1 MRFVF
6 FGVGAIGGGMAAR
19 LALSGHDVIG
29 IARGA
34 QLEAVRKDGLRVRTP
49 VSDDVVRFSCVGTP
63 DEIGFRPDDVIFLTM
78 KTQDTKSAL
87 ESLEKCGVR
96 RQPVV
101 CTQNGI
107 ENERLALRLFENVYA
122 AVVMMPAD
130 FIKPG
135 EVVINS
141 GPKLGV
147 FNIGRYPKG
156 SNSTVEEICRALDA
170 SGFAGFPETDV
181 MPGKYGKLL
190 INLSNVLDAAAG
202 DAARKSPLAEA
213 AREEAEAVLKAAG
226 IPVTRGFR
234 HDDLMQI
241 TPVPGIRRTGS
252 SSRQSLVRGSGSIE
266 TNYLNG
272 EIVFLGRLHGMPVP
286 VNAFL
291 CDLGRRLVV
300 EGIAPG
306 SLAIEDLQ
314 TAYEQSVTG

>member
-6 FGVGAIGGGMAAR
+6 FGTGAIGGGMASR
-19 LALSGHDVIG
+19 LTVSGHDVIG

-34 QLEAVRKDGLRVRTP
+34 QLEAIRKNGLRVRTP
-49 VSDDVVRFSCVGTP
+49 VGDDVVRFSCVGSP
-63 DEIGFRPDDVIFLTM
+63 DEIDFQPDDVIFLTM

-87 ESLEKCGVR
+87 ESLERCGVR
-96 RQPVV
+96 QQPVV

-107 ENERLALRLFENVYA
+107 ENERLALRLFENVYG

-130 FIKPG
+130 YIKPG
-135 EVVINS
+135 EVVINC

-156 SNSTVEEICRALDA
+156 SDSTVEEICRALDA
-170 SGFAGFPETDV
+170 AGFAGFPEADV

-190 INLSNVLDAAAG
+190 MNLSNVLDAAAG

-213 AREEAEAVLKAAG
+213 ACEEAEAVLKTAG
-226 IPVTRGFR
+226 IPVTKGFR

-241 TPVPGIRRTGS
+241 TPVPGIQRTGS
-252 SSRQSLVRGSGSIE
+252 SSRQSLVRNAGSIE

-272 EIVFLGRLHGMPVP
+272 EIVLLGRLHGVPVP
-286 VNAFL
+286 ANAFL
-291 CDLGRRLVV
+291 CDLGRRLVFDNI
-300 EGIAPG
+300 EPG
-306 SLAIEDLQ
+306 SLSVEQLQ
-314 TAYEQSVTG
+314 QDFEKAGGA

>member
-19 LALSGHDVIG
+19 LALYGREVVG

-34 QLEAVRKDGLRVRTP
+34 QLDAIRKDGLRVRTP
-49 VSDDVVRFSCVGTP
+49 QGDDVVEFPCVDSP
-63 DEIGFRPDDVIFLTM
+63 DEIAFRADDVIFLTM

-87 ESLEKCGVR
+87 ESLAKCGVR

-101 CTQNGI
+101 CAQNGI

-130 FIKPG
+130 FVKPG
-135 EVVINS
+135 EVVINC

-156 SNSTVEEICRALDA
+156 SDMTAEEICRALDGA
-170 SGFAGFPETDV
+170 GFAGFPQADV

-190 INLSNVLDAAAG
+190 MNLSNVLDAAAG
-202 DAARKSPLAEA
+202 GLARKSPLADA
-213 AREEAEAVLKAAG
+213 ARAEAETVLEAAG
-226 IPVTRGFR
+226 IAVASDFR

-241 TPVPGIRRTGS
+241 TPVPGVERTGS
-252 SSRQSLVRGSGSIE
+252 SSTQSLMRKSGSIE
-266 TNYLNG
+266 TDYLNG
-272 EIVFLGRLHGMPVP
+272 EIVLLGRLHGVPVP

-291 CDLGRRLVV
+291 CHLGRRLVV
-300 EGIAPG
+300 EGIEPG
-306 SLAIEDLQ
+306 SLTLDEVQ
-314 TAYEQSVTG
+314 SAYEKTGAG